1 MSKVLTLMVVCVMMT
16 GCAGMQP
23 KDILKGANAIKNLN
37 KISNAGVQEEF
48 VTGMK
53 NVFDPSRGGGVK

>member
-1 MSKVLTLMVVCVMMT
+1 MMT